1 LDPSESEDKLD
12 QELLML
18 QEKVHNLPSQ
28 LLDRDLAEVSI
39 EIQFLEDQVKAD
51 IEHYSAEEL
60 KRAKAKILRFKKRAD
75 ILKTESD
82 RRNQSTANN

>member
-18 QEKVHNLPSQ
+18 QEKVHNLPSR

-51 IEHYSAEEL
+51 IEYYSTQEL
-60 KRAKAKILRFKKRAD
+60 KRAKAKISRFKKRAD

>member
-51 IEHYSAEEL
+51 IEHYSTGEL
-60 KRAKAKILRFKKRAD
+60 KRAKAKISRFKKRAD